1 MKAVVMRGYG
11 ADAFRVED
19 IAVPSVRRGEVR
31 VRVMACGANASDWE
45 FATGRP
51 FYGRLARMFMRV
63 RVAGSDVAG
72 VVDAVGE
79 GVTGF
84 SVGERVVADTFESF
98 GGFAGFCVAK
108 TDRWVRLPDDMDFTT
123 AAALPQSGAITIE
136 AFEGKLAPGQRVLIN
151 GGGGGAGPLAIQMAK
166 RAGAEVWAVDN
177 AAKQV
182 VMHAAGADHLI
193 DYRKTDFATLSTTF
207 DNILDLVATRPMRT
221 VAGCLTPTGQYRLV
235 GGATRFII
243 AGALPPKRTG
253 LLMVP
258 QGPDMTRRM
267 VALVASG
274 DITPHIGETAPLA
287 DAPAALN
294 RMGAGEIAGKLVI
307 TP

>member
-1 MKAVVMRGYG
+1 MRGYG

-19 IAVPSVRRGEVR
+19 IAVPTVRRGEVR

-79 GVTGF
+79 GVTGL
-84 SVGERVVADTFESF
+84 SAGDRVVADTFESF
-98 GGFAGFCVAK
+98 RGFAGFCVAK
-108 TDRWVRLPDDMDFTT
+108 ADRWVRLPDDMDFTT
-123 AAALPQSGAITIE
+123 AAALPQSGAIAIE
-136 AFEGKLAPGQRVLIN
+136 AFEGKLAPGHRVLIN

-177 AAKQV
+177 AAKQA
-182 VMHAAGADHLI
+182 VMRAAGADHLI

-207 DNILDLVATRPMRT
+207 DSILDLVATRPMRT

-235 GGATRFII
+235 GGATQFII

-287 DAPAALN
+287 DAPAALA